1 MTNPTQTAALLA
13 WYDTAARELP
23 WRGETDP
30 YRIWVSEIMLQQTQ
44 VETSSHTMP
53 AGSHASRP
61 WPTLAPPSWTML
73 ACWQGLGYYRRA
85 RSLLAAAKQVAAEH
99 GGRLPQ
105 EVAALRRLAG
115 IGDYT
120 AGAIA
125 SIAFGTA
132 TPAIDGNVVRVISRL
147 AAIDGD
153 PASGPARQAVRAKVL
168 ALLPPTRPG
177 DFNQAL
183 MELGATVCTPQRP
196 ACGGCP
202 LQPACLACA
211 GDAAEQY
218 PRRPQ
223 AAPPRDRLH
232 VAAVIRGEAGWLVG
246 RRPPAGRWGG
256 LWELP
261 RVELAPDD
269 EPADGLRVGLA
280 ESLGVVAEVL
290 AGRPRCATRSAVN
303 GSNCRLDGA
312 AARRHGRR
320 RLRALQWTAAF
331 DSMAMSGG
339 AAQVAAG
346 AGLDEG
352 G

>member
-1 MTNPTQTAALLA
+1 VTNPTQTAALLA

-61 WPTLAPPSWTML
+61 WPTLAPPSWTM
-73 ACWQGLGYYRRA
+73 CWPAGKAWATTAERGRCWPRRS
-85 RSLLAAAKQVAAEH
+85 RSRRSTAA
-99 GGRLPQ
+99 RLPQ
-105 EVAALRRLAG
+105 DVAALRRLAG

-256 LWELP
+256 LW
-261 RVELAPDD
+261 R
-269 EPADGLRVGLA
+269 
-280 ESLGVVAEVL
+280 
-290 AGRPRCATRSAVN
+290 
-303 GSNCRLDGA
+303 A
-312 AARRHGRR
+312 ASR
-320 RLRALQWTAAF
+320 
-331 DSMAMSGG
+331 
-339 AAQVAAG
+339 
-346 AGLDEG
+346 
-352 G
+352 